1 MLAIWRAA
9 VEQFEQG
16 NDFVLATIVGVTG
29 SSPRH
34 LGTRFLVRKD
44 GAIVGTI
51 GGGQFEAK
59 VEALAR
65 EALKDGMSRRVPF
78 SFTGQDASSSDQ
90 LCGGNAEVLV
100 EYVNARDQSFRD
112 VVVRLSEISLQ
123 KGSAFFFT
131 PMSIPPG
138 GQGHVEHLLTD
149 GSAWKLGGFSGEELA
164 IRAMPESRL
173 LKPAQLL
180 EVPGLECPVFLERLR
195 PTGPAY
201 IFGAGHV
208 GECVARLA
216 AYVDFKVVILDD
228 RAEYASTERVPE
240 ADEVVVLD
248 SFENSFRDRAVD
260 EDSFIVIVTRGHRH
274 DKLVLEQALRTK
286 AGYIGMMGSRRKVS
300 LIREA
305 LLQEGF
311 TLEDLER
318 VHAPIG
324 VRIGGETPQEL
335 AVSIVAEMIQV
346 RRTTEL
352 LKKA

>member
-16 NDFVLATIVGVTG
+16 NDFVLATIVGVAG

-59 VEALAR
+59 VQDLAR
-65 EALKDGMSRRVPF
+65 DALKEGMSRRAPF

-90 LCGGNAEVLV
+90 LCGGSAEVLV
-100 EYVNARDQSFRD
+100 EYVDARDQSLRE
-112 VVVRLSEISLQ
+112 VIGRLSEISLQ
-123 KGSAFFFT
+123 RGSAFFFT

-138 GQGHVEHLLTD
+138 GQGRVEHLLTD
-149 GSAWKLGGFSGEELA
+149 GSAWKLGGFPGEELA

-180 EVPGLECPVFLERLR
+180 EVPGLQYPIFLERLR

-201 IFGAGHV
+201 VFGAGHV

-216 AYVDFKVVILDD
+216 AYVDFKVVVLDD
-228 RAEYASTERVPE
+228 RAEFASRERIPE
-240 ADEVVVLD
+240 ADEVVVLHTY
-248 SFENSFRDRAVD
+248 SARAMW
-260 EDSFIVIVTRGHRH
+260 
-274 DKLVLEQALRTK
+274 AN
-286 AGYIGMMGSRRKVS
+286 ASRASRPMWIS
-300 LIREA
+300 RW
-305 LLQEGF
+305 
-311 TLEDLER
+311 
-318 VHAPIG
+318 
-324 VRIGGETPQEL
+324 
-335 AVSIVAEMIQV
+335 
-346 RRTTEL
+346 
-352 LKKA
+352 